1 MAGEKRFG
9 TSLFGFKKADV
20 NQYIEII
27 LKEFDEKLKEKD
39 EEINSLKSHG
49 KEIKAKLEDFIL
61 KSEQINED
69 RSKIA
74 EVLIKAQEKADMIV
88 EDARI
93 QAIDEKKK
101 LEEMIE
107 GEKEK
112 LVDMKAEIK
121 ILKAEVIN
129 TLKKY
134 EGSLS
139 DMIAGNSEE

>member
-39 EEINSLKSHG
+39 EEINSLKSQG
-49 KEIKAKLEDFIL
+49 KEIKLKLEDFIQ
-61 KSEQINED
+61 KSDQINED
-69 RSKIA
+69 RAKIA
-74 EVLIKAQEKADMIV
+74 EVLIKAQEKADTIL
-88 EDARI
+88 EDARL
-93 QAIDEKKK
+93 QSFDEKKK

-107 GEKEK
+107 EEKEK

-121 ILKAEVIN
+121 VLKSEVIS

-139 DMIAGNSEE
+139 EIIGEKSEE